1 MAQPATR
8 STTRTASADAVP
20 RQTACDVTA
29 LGLLASLLTLSALFG
44 VLNART
50 LRLPNATG
58 VLVFA
63 LLTSLVLVLVDPLIP
78 AIDLQAWSR
87 RVLGTIDLPRA
98 LLDDAL
104 SFLLFA
110 GALQVDLGHLWARK
124 FSVLALAV
132 LGTLLAVALFGG
144 AMWFVF
150 AWIGLSV
157 PLVWCIVLGAILAPT
172 DPVSVAGML
181 RRLGLPGPLQAVF
194 AGESL
199 FNDGI
204 GVVVASVALGVATA
218 GGANMVATA
227 GGANIATAG
236 SGAAIGAAGII
247 TRFLV
252 EAGGG
257 SLLGLLLGAVATWF
271 MRAVKDAQLELIIS
285 LALATGAFTL
295 ADALGTSGPIAV
307 VVAGL
312 SMGARPSLTAISL
325 DGHKHLMTFW
335 SLIDEV
341 LNALLFLLIGFEVLA
356 VALHR
361 PYVVAILV
369 AIPLSLVVRAT
380 SVLIATAPIRLPW
393 RERQGALVVL
403 TWGGLRGGISV
414 ALALG
419 LPQSPVR
426 PVLLATCYGVVVFT
440 IVVQGL
446 LMEPVARRFF
456 KLENSA

>member
-1 MAQPATR
+1 M
-8 STTRTASADAVP
+8 
-20 RQTACDVTA
+20 TA
-29 LGLLASLLTLSALFG
+29 LGVLASLLTLSALFG
-44 VLNART
+44 VINART

-63 LLTSLVLVLVDPLIP
+63 LLASLVLVLVDPLIT

-87 RVLGTIDLPRA
+87 GVLGTIDLPRA

-150 AWIGLSV
+150 AWIGLPV

-172 DPVSVAGML
+172 DPISVVGML

-204 GVVVASVALGVATA
+204 GVVVAGVALGVAT
-218 GGANMVATA
+218 
-227 GGANIATAG
+227 G
-236 SGAAIGAAGII
+236 SGATGSGAIGSGAIGAPVNGLGIV

-271 MRAVKDAQLELIIS
+271 MRAVEDSHLELIIS
-285 LALATGAFTL
+285 LALATGTFSL
-295 ADALGTSGPIAV
+295 ANALGTSGPIAV

-312 SMGARPSLTAISL
+312 SMGARPSLSAISAE
-325 DGHKHLMTFW
+325 GHRHLMTFW

-356 VALHR
+356 VPLHR
-361 PYVVAILV
+361 LEVVAILV
-369 AIPLSLVVRAT
+369 AIPLSLAVRAA
-380 SVLIATAPIRLPW
+380 SVLIATLPIRLPW

-419 LPQSPVR
+419 LPHSAVR

-446 LMEPVARRFF
+446 SMEPVARRFF
-456 KLENSA
+456 KPEDRA